1 MNVVIDTQTLLDWRF
16 FRDARCAAWALPQA
30 GWWLATAAMRDELA
44 QVLARPWPD
53 RWATPASEVLAFFD
67 QHTTLLAAPLLAVH
81 QLLRCSDPDDQKFID
96 LALALRPALLI
107 SRDRALLK
115 LAGRAALRGVQV
127 LPPERWAGFTAPA
140 GAAAPAS
147 PATAAP
153 AGPPPGAEP
162 AGRPASTAPHAPP
175 QP

>member
-16 FRDARCAAWALPQA
+16 FRDVRCAAWEPPQP
-30 GWWLATAAMRDELA
+30 GRWLATAAMRDELA
-44 QVLARPWPD
+44 HVLARPWPA
-53 RWATPASEVLAFFD
+53 RWATPADEVLAFFD
-67 QHTTLLAAPLLAVH
+67 QHATLHAPPVLGAH

-96 LALALRPALLI
+96 LALALQPALLV

-115 LAGRAALRGVQV
+115 LARRAAPRGVQV

-140 GAAAPAS
+140 DGARPAS

-153 AGPPPGAEP
+153 ANPPP
-162 AGRPASTAPHAPP
+162 
-175 QP
+175 